1 MIEVGQISFGIWLR
15 LLACILLYFSFIVH
29 LIDDSMRTSYHI
41 ILLETR
47 IIFLAKLRMNVF
59 IIYI

>member
-15 LLACILLYFSFIVH
+15 LLARILLHFSFIVH
-29 LIDDSMRTSYHI
+29 LIDDSMRTGYHI

-47 IIFLAKLRMNVF
+47 IIFLAKVRMNVF